1 MDMANAPIKVMHD
14 TPREGREKEPGIQD
28 NGVEDEEQL
37 IGETAPE
44 QRKEETGGNSIRE
57 VLKGQRRKLE

>member
-1 MDMANAPIKVMHD
+1 MHD